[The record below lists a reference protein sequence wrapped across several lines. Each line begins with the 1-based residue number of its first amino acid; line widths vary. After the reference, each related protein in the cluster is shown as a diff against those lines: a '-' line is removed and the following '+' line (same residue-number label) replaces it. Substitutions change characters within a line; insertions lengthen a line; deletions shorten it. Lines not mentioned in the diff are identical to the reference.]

1 MKIELTEF
9 ANRKQNKGTVTEY
22 SWETLV
28 DRLKHP
34 KITEETIDEYRTMT
48 NEQRTEIK
56 DVGGFV
62 GGRLKGGVRRKSAL
76 ENRTLLTIDADNATP
91 HTVADFLLLNDLVF
105 FCHTTHT
112 STEAN
117 PRLRWIFP
125 LLRPVTAE

>member
-1 MKIELTEF
+1 MRIEVTEF
-9 ANRKQNKGTVTEY
+9 SSRKQNKGTVVEY

-34 KITEETIDEYRTMT
+34 KITEETIDEYRAMT

-62 GGRLKGGVRRKSAL
+62 GGRLKGGLRRKTAL

-91 HTVADFLLLNDLVF
+91 HDA
-105 FCHTTHT
+105 HEH
-112 STEAN
+112 
-117 PRLRWIFP
+117 
-125 LLRPVTAE
+125 